1 MKRDE
6 PEPAPGP
13 FDGSLTRCSRLCI
26 MRPGFNAVVKS
37 DFEQTE
43 KVREIPN
50 RARKE
55 LEAL

>member
-1 MKRDE
+1 
-6 PEPAPGP
+6 
-13 FDGSLTRCSRLCI
+13 
-26 MRPGFNAVVKS
+26 MRPGFKAVAKS

-43 KVREIPN
+43 KVREILD

>member
-1 MKRDE
+1 
-6 PEPAPGP
+6 
-13 FDGSLTRCSRLCI
+13 

-37 DFEQTE
+37 AFEQTE
-43 KVREIPN
+43 KVREILN

>member
-1 MKRDE
+1 
-6 PEPAPGP
+6 
-13 FDGSLTRCSRLCI
+13 

-43 KVREIPN
+43 KVREILN